1 MSDWRLLA
9 LTSAISLAS
18 SVIVAVVTAMLT
30 SHFTHKNDT
39 KKLIHEKRTELYYSF
54 YKEVDKLLG
63 DRSKIFEKDYF
74 STLLEYKPKINLIAS
89 QEVRKETG
97 KVYNFVKNRLS
108 RYDDYIDEN
117 DPMADPSRFQIIYS
131 DFGEEGEMCNVTE
144 GEISL
149 FERNLEEYKKENL
162 PSAEEL
168 REIVIPLYNAMR
180 EDLGSNL

>member
-1 MSDWRLLA
+1 MVFLLKYP
-9 LTSAISLAS
+9 L
-18 SVIVAVVTAMLT
+18 
-30 SHFTHKNDT
+30 
-39 KKLIHEKRTELYYSF
+39 
-54 YKEVDKLLG
+54 

-131 DFGEEGEMCNVTE
+131 DFGEEGEVCNVTDVE
-144 GEISL
+144 NFL

-162 PSAEEL
+162 PSAEEF

>member
-1 MSDWRLLA
+1 M
-9 LTSAISLAS
+9 
-18 SVIVAVVTAMLT
+18 
-30 SHFTHKNDT
+30 
-39 KKLIHEKRTELYYSF
+39 
-54 YKEVDKLLG
+54 
-63 DRSKIFEKDYF
+63 
-74 STLLEYKPKINLIAS
+74 
-89 QEVRKETG
+89 RKETG

-131 DFGEEGEMCNVTE
+131 DFGEEGEVCNVTDVE
-144 GEISL
+144 NFL